1 MKKILVA
8 TVKPFATQAVEAI
21 KEIFAK
27 AGYELTILESYKDN
41 EQFLSAV
48 EDTEAI
54 IIRSD
59 KVTSQVLDR
68 AKNLKIVV
76 RAGAGFDNVD
86 TAYAK
91 EKGVVV
97 MNTPGQNS
105 NAVAELA
112 FGMMTYIARNKFN
125 GKSGTEL
132 RGKTVGIHAFGNV
145 GKFVAQ
151 IAKGFGMNVIAYDP
165 YVDSK
170 VMTDNGVTP
179 ISTVEELYEKSDY
192 LSLHLPKIKV
202 TLGFVN
208 YSLMSKMKKGATLVN
223 TARKEVVHEAD
234 LLKIFAERDDL
245 KYLSDIAPDCKAEL
259 MEKYP
264 NRCFFTPKKMGAQ
277 TIEANINAGAAAAN
291 QIVNYLE
298 NGDTTFQVNK

>member
-1 MKKILVA
+1 MKKILIA

-41 EQFLSAV
+41 EEFLSAV
-48 EDTEAI
+48 EDAEAS

-59 KVTSQVLDR
+59 KVTAQVLDR

-132 RGKTVGIHAFGNV
+132 RNKTVGIHAFGNV

-165 YVDSK
+165 FIDQK
-170 VMTDNGVTP
+170 IMTDNGVTP
-179 ISTVEELYEKSDY
+179 ISSVEELYKKSDY
-192 LSLHLPKIKV
+192 LSLHLPKIKA

-208 YSLMSKMKKGATLVN
+208 YNLMSKMKKSATLVN
-223 TARKEVVHEAD
+223 TARKEVVNEDD
-234 LLKIFAERDDL
+234 LLKIFAERDDF
-245 KYLSDIAPDCKAEL
+245 KYLSDIAPNCKDEL
-259 MEKYP
+259 VEKYP
-264 NRCFFTPKKMGAQ
+264 NRCLFTPKKMGAQ
-277 TIEANINAGAAAAN
+277 TVEANINAGAAAAN
-291 QIVNYLE
+291 QIVNYFE